1 MAARATAAA
10 WASPGTPAATAWRLS
25 CLPVPRVAGCGPGRP
40 RARARMLL
48 CPRPD
53 RAIRAGAPRC
63 SLRFAQG
70 HRHPGAARPSGTRG
84 RRSTMAT
91 RGTGGLDDTPAH
103 MSEVLLKAERPDEV
117 PHERQDFRL
126 AGGRVAKTA
135 QRAEADFAGACGAPP
150 RDALLGRTRRR
161 VRGRRP

>member
-1 MAARATAAA
+1 
-10 WASPGTPAATAWRLS
+10 
-25 CLPVPRVAGCGPGRP
+25 
-40 RARARMLL
+40 
-48 CPRPD
+48 
-53 RAIRAGAPRC
+53 
-63 SLRFAQG
+63 
-70 HRHPGAARPSGTRG
+70 
-84 RRSTMAT
+84 MAT

-103 MSEVLLKAERPDEV
+103 QSEILLKAERPDEV

-161 VRGRRP
+161 VRGRRSMRRPSDTASARGAKQNSLTQ